1 MLGVVNAFGDGR
13 EGEEVLRHVKTMTEF
28 EQTPERFPYRDNLYY
43 NLDETVCGASHFAS
57 VRQKLTT

>member
-28 EQTPERFPYRDNLYY
+28 EQTPERFPYRDSLYY
-43 NLDETVCGASHFAS
+43 NLDEKLS
-57 VRQKLTT
+57 VGLHILRRPVKN

>member
-28 EQTPERFPYRDNLYY
+28 EETPERAPSRDNLCY
-43 NLDETVCGASHFAS
+43 NLDEKLS
-57 VRQKLTT
+57 VGLHILRRPVKN